1 LHSALLKQENA
12 MKRLYV
18 LYDGACGVCCR
29 AVARL
34 AWEPTYIELRF
45 APAGSM
51 AAQERFKE
59 ALAGSEGKEVVVVAD
74 SGEVYR
80 GASAWIMVLYAL
92 RKWRPLAMRLA
103 TPGWRP
109 WVERAIDFIGRHRFV
124 MSGVLGCGTDRAV
137 LAQVH
142 AGARLERAYA
152 GCVDGACGVER
163 VREESSGE
171 TAARLLEAKA
181 RVRVEDEKLEVSRNP
196 LE

>member
-1 LHSALLKQENA
+1 

-51 AAQERFKE
+51 AAQERFKD
-59 ALAGSEGKEVVVVAD
+59 ALQGSEGKEVVVVAD
-74 SGEVYR
+74 TGEVYR

-92 RKWRPLAMRLA
+92 KKWRPLAMRLA

-109 WVERAIDFIGRHRFV
+109 WVERAIDFIGRNRFV

-142 AGARLERAYA
+142 AGARMENEYGGCEGGTCGA
-152 GCVDGACGVER
+152 GNACEQ
-163 VREESSGE
+163 SSAE
-171 TAARLLEAKA
+171 TAARLLEAKTRAHQENVELTRYMAA
-181 RVRVEDEKLEVSRNP
+181 RESTRAAE
-196 LE
+196 

>member
-1 LHSALLKQENA
+1 

-34 AWEPTYIELRF
+34 AWEPAYIELRF

-51 AAQERFKE
+51 AAQTKFAE
-59 ALAGSEGKEVVVVAD
+59 ALASESGRQVVVVAD

-92 RKWRPLAMRLA
+92 KRWRPLAMRLA

-109 WVERAIDFIGRHRFV
+109 WVERAIDFIGRNRYV
-124 MSGVLGCGTDRAV
+124 MSAALGCGRDRAV

-142 AGARLERAYA
+142 AVAS
-152 GCVDGACGVER
+152 VER
-163 VREESSGE
+163 GYGECESGSCEAKTAREELPAE
-171 TAARLLEAKA
+171 TAARLLEAKS
-181 RVRVEDEKLEVSRNP
+181 RMRLEYEKLEVLPNP
-196 LE
+196 QER

>member
-1 LHSALLKQENA
+1 

-51 AAQERFKE
+51 AAQEKFKE
-59 ALAGSEGKEVVVVAD
+59 ALQGSEGKEVVVVAD
-74 SGEVYR
+74 TGEVYR

-109 WVERAIDFIGRHRFV
+109 WVERAIDFIGRNRFV
-124 MSGVLGCGTDRAV
+124 MSGVLGCARDRVV
-137 LAQVH
+137 LAEVH
-142 AGARLERAYA
+142 AGARVAREY
-152 GCVDGACGVER
+152 GACEGGTCGTGR
-163 VREESSGE
+163 VREEPRGE
-171 TAARLLEAKA
+171 MSARLPEAKA
-181 RVRVEDEKLEVSRNP
+181 RAHQEEAELARYSPE
-196 LE
+196 

>member
-1 LHSALLKQENA
+1 

-34 AWEPTYIELRF
+34 AWEPAYIELRF

-51 AAQERFKE
+51 AAQTKFAE
-59 ALAGSEGKEVVVVAD
+59 ALAGESGRQVVVVAD

-92 RKWRPLAMRLA
+92 KRWRPLAMRLA

-109 WVERAIDFIGRHRFV
+109 WVERAIDFIGRNRYL
-124 MSGVLGCGTDRAV
+124 MSAALGGGRDRAV
-137 LAQVH
+137 LASVR
-142 AGARLERAYA
+142 AERGLSPTCAA
-152 GCVDGACGVER
+152 CEGGACA
-163 VREESSGE
+163 
-171 TAARLLEAKA
+171 TATVGAPARDDSMDRLLEARA
-181 RVRVEDEKLEVSRNP
+181 RLRQGELDVELSRHTND
-196 LE
+196 